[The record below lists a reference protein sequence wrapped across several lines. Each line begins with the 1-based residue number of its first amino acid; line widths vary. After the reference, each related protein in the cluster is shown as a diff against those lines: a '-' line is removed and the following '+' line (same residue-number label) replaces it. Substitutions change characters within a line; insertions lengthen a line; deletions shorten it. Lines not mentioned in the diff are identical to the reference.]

1 MEEETLAAESAAA
14 GETTPAAVEPERKEE
29 TLEEV
34 LARHRSVATFLPR
47 GLLWIG
53 AIQLVPSRL
62 ELCRV
67 VRLARRGK
75 MLVLVVFF
83 IGLLIGN
90 SSRKGSILS
99 FAVGVVDYRLS
110 GI

>member
-83 IGLLIGN
+83 Y
-90 SSRKGSILS
+90 R
-99 FAVGVVDYRLS
+99 VVNR
-110 GI
+110 